1 MTGMRVAGMFAPCC
15 MIKANTPMRDVALIT
30 GASSGIGHEM
40 ALLFA
45 EKGIDVLLVAR
56 NEGKLLNIQQ
66 AMTKDYPVKV
76 YTLATDLSTPEGVDD
91 ILDFVK
97 ATGLRVAY
105 LVNNAGFGVYGNFIE
120 RSWQKYAEMIALN
133 VESLTA
139 LTYHFGRQMADAGKG
154 RILNVASTAGF
165 QPDPY
170 FAAYGATKA
179 YVISLTEA
187 LHKELESSGVTVTVL
202 SPGATRTEFMDR
214 ADMGHTK
221 LFDSGVMSARDV
233 AHVGFQGMMQGKLHV
248 IPGWK
253 NRVMAFFSSI
263 TPSSKWRLALTA
275 SVMGTKDQ

>member
-1 MTGMRVAGMFAPCC
+1 MREVA
-15 MIKANTPMRDVALIT
+15 IIT
-30 GASSGIGHEM
+30 GASAGIGYEM
-40 ALLFA
+40 SLLFA
-45 EKGIDVLLVAR
+45 GKGIDVLLVAR
-56 NEGKLLNIQQ
+56 NELRLQQ
-66 AMTKDYPVKV
+66 IRKAMEKEYPVRV
-76 YTLATDLSTPEGVDD
+76 YALATDLSTPDGVDD
-91 ILDFVK
+91 VLDLVN
-97 ATGLRVAY
+97 AEGLRVRY

-139 LTYHFGRQMADAGKG
+139 LTYHFARQMVDAGKG

-187 LHKELESSGVTVTVL
+187 LHKEVEGTGVTVTVL

-221 LFDSGVMSARDV
+221 LFDRGVMTARDV
-233 AHVGFQGMMQGKLHV
+233 AAVGFKGMMQGKLHV

-253 NRVMAFFSSI
+253 NRVMAFLSSI

-275 SVMGTKDQ
+275 SMMGTKAQ